1 MQRFTIGPHTA
12 EVSDRLPHDCPRA
25 GLAGLPPV
33 PNPTKELAIPLAS
46 FFSSWWGY
54 GAAVGDQ
61 DAAARP
67 DGATS
72 DRVPDGQPAKP
83 AAPTRPATAERPAS
97 HAPGHRAGMA
107 PKAKAPI
114 RSAAFFDLDRT
125 LLAGASGPAI
135 TGALRATG
143 LVNGRGLPG
152 QDLLFRVF
160 DIFGENRPSML
171 LTRQAVS
178 FAANWS
184 RATAQEAGRLAA
196 DALEVLV
203 QPYAR
208 ALLDDHRQAGRLV
221 VLATT
226 TPYDLV
232 KPLADRLGFD
242 AVIATRYGERDG
254 VYTGTIDGEF
264 VWGHGKYR
272 AVRAWADDSRVDLRE
287 SYAYSDSYYDVP
299 LLNAVGHPEVVNP
312 DPRMRLQ
319 ALARRWP
326 IRYLDAPPGVPRL
339 AGFEPQ
345 QLLLPFVRPGL
356 TPFAHIDLSGT
367 EHVPAEGP
375 AILCANHR
383 SYFDV
388 SAVAYVVAKRGRPVR
403 FLGKKE
409 VFDAPIIGD
418 LARAMGGIRVERGT
432 GSDEPLREALAAL
445 RAGEM
450 VALMPQGTIPRG
462 RAFYDPVLK
471 GRWGAAR
478 LAALSGAPVIPI
490 GIWGSEKVWPR
501 RAKVPAIWNVTDP
514 PEVRIRVGPPVE
526 LGLTD
531 PDADTAAI
539 MAAIVDL
546 LPPEAR
552 ERREPTPEE
561 LAAAMPSGSS
571 LDDADV
577 DHQDARR
584 PGTD

>member
-1 MQRFTIGPHTA
+1 MA
-12 EVSDRLPHDCPRA
+12 DDDRPTDARA
-25 GLAGLPPV
+25 VAG
-33 PNPTKELAIPLAS
+33 TK
-46 FFSSWWGY
+46 
-54 GAAVGDQ
+54 
-61 DAAARP
+61 
-67 DGATS
+67 
-72 DRVPDGQPAKP
+72 
-83 AAPTRPATAERPAS
+83 PATAERTGSSRSRRTSSPI
-97 HAPGHRAGMA
+97 APE
-107 PKAKAPI
+107 AKAPAP
-114 RSAAFFDLDRT
+114 RGAAFFDLDRT

-135 TGALRATG
+135 SAALRTAG
-143 LVNGRGLPG
+143 LMGDRSLPG
-152 QDLLFRVF
+152 QDLLFRAFNV
-160 DIFGENRPSML
+160 FGENRPSMM
-171 LTRQAVS
+171 LTRQAAT

-184 RATAQEAGRLAA
+184 REKAQQAGSLAA
-196 DALEVLV
+196 DALERLV
-203 QPYAR
+203 QPYAWTVI
-208 ALLDDHRQAGRLV
+208 DEHRQAGRLV

-242 AVIATRYGERDG
+242 AVVATRYGERDG
-254 VYTGTIDGEF
+254 VYNGTIDGEF

-272 AVRAWADDSRVDLRE
+272 AVREWADGANVSLDE

-326 IRYLDAPPGVPRL
+326 TRYLDAPPGVPRL
-339 AGFEPQ
+339 AGLEPQ
-345 QLLLPFVRPGL
+345 QLLMPFMRPGL
-356 TPFAHIDLSGT
+356 TPFARIDMAGT
-367 EHVPAEGP
+367 EHLPAEGP
-375 AILCANHR
+375 AIICANHR

-388 SAVAYVVAKRGRPVR
+388 SAVAFVVAKRGRPVR

-432 GSDEPLREALAAL
+432 GSDEPLHEALAAL

-462 RAFYDPVLK
+462 RAFFDPELK

-478 LAALSGAPVIPI
+478 LAALSGAPVIPV
-490 GIWGSEKVWPR
+490 GLWGTEKVWPR
-501 RAKVPAIWNVTDP
+501 RSKVPAVWNVTDP
-514 PEVRIRVGPPVE
+514 PKVTIRVGQPVP
-526 LGLTD
+526 LDYTD
-531 PDADTAAI
+531 PDEDTRSI

-552 ERREPTPEE
+552 EHREPTAEE
-561 LAAAMPSGSS
+561 LAAAMPSSAS
-571 LDDADV
+571 EDDMVADAK
-577 DHQDARR
+577 HERARR

>member
-1 MQRFTIGPHTA
+1 M
-12 EVSDRLPHDCPRA
+12 
-25 GLAGLPPV
+25 
-33 PNPTKELAIPLAS
+33 
-46 FFSSWWGY
+46 
-54 GAAVGDQ
+54 
-61 DAAARP
+61 
-67 DGATS
+67 
-72 DRVPDGQPAKP
+72 
-83 AAPTRPATAERPAS
+83 AAPDETTS
-97 HAPGHRAGMA
+97 
-107 PKAKAPI
+107 

-125 LLAGASGPAI
+125 LLSGASGPAI
-135 TGALRATG
+135 SAALRATG
-143 LVNGRGLPG
+143 LVGDRGLPG
-152 QDLLFRVF
+152 QDLLFRAF
-160 DIFGENRPSML
+160 NLFGENRPSMV
-171 LTRQAVS
+171 LTRHAAG

-184 RATAQEAGRLAA
+184 REQAQAAGALAA
-196 DALEVLV
+196 DALELLV

-208 ALLDDHRQAGRLV
+208 TLIDEHHRAGRLV

-232 KPLADRLGFD
+232 KPLADRLEFD

-272 AVRAWADDSRVDLRE
+272 AVREWADEASVSLAD

-312 DPRMRLQ
+312 DPRMRVQ

-326 IRYLDAPPGVPRL
+326 TRYLDAPPGVPRV
-339 AGFEPQ
+339 AGLEPQ

-356 TPFAHIDLSGT
+356 TPFARIDLEGT
-367 EHVPAEGP
+367 ENVPAEGP
-375 AILCANHR
+375 AIICANHR

-388 SAVAYVVAKRGRPVR
+388 SAMAYVVAKRGRPVR

-445 RAGEM
+445 NAGEM

-462 RAFYDPVLK
+462 RAFFDPELK

-478 LAALSGAPVIPI
+478 LAQLSGAPVIPV
-490 GIWGSEKVWPR
+490 GLWGTEKVWPR
-501 RAKVPAIWNVTDP
+501 RSKVPAVWNVTSP
-514 PEVRIRVGPPVE
+514 PKVTIRVGPPVP
-526 LGLTD
+526 LGHVD
-531 PDADTAAI
+531 PDADTKAI

-552 ERREPTPEE
+552 EHHEPTAEE
-561 LAAAMPSGSS
+561 LAAAMPSGA
-571 LDDADV
+571 DDAADA
-577 DHQDARR
+577 DHEAARR

>member
-1 MQRFTIGPHTA
+1 M
-12 EVSDRLPHDCPRA
+12 RA
-25 GLAGLPPV
+25 IPPV
-33 PNPTKELAIPLAS
+33 PNPTKELANPLAS
-46 FFSSWWGY
+46 FFSLVERY
-54 GAAVGDQ
+54 GATVTAADDPIGPV
-61 DAAARP
+61 AAA
-67 DGATS
+67 DM
-72 DRVPDGQPAKP
+72 
-83 AAPTRPATAERPAS
+83 RPATAERPSEPAA
-97 HAPGHRAGMA
+97 HHRAGRA
-107 PKAKAPI
+107 PKAKAPT

-125 LLAGASGPAI
+125 LLSGASGPAI
-135 TGALRATG
+135 TAALRATG
-143 LVNGRGLPG
+143 LLTGRGLPG
-152 QDLLFRVF
+152 QDLLFRAF
-160 DIFGENRPSML
+160 NIFGENRPSMV
-171 LTRQAVS
+171 LTRQAAS

-184 RATAQEAGRLAA
+184 RDAARQAGALAA
-196 DALEVLV
+196 ETLEPMV

-208 ALLDDHRQAGRLV
+208 ALIDDHHHAGRLV

-242 AVIATRYGERDG
+242 AVVATRYGERDG
-254 VYTGTIDGEF
+254 VYDGTIDGEF

-272 AVRAWADDSRVDLRE
+272 AVRAWADETHVDLAA
-287 SYAYSDSYYDVP
+287 SWAYSDSYYDVP

-319 ALARRWP
+319 AVARRWP
-326 IRYLDAPPGVPRL
+326 TRYFDAPPGVPRL
-339 AGFEPQ
+339 AGIEPQ
-345 QLLLPFVRPGL
+345 QLLMPFVRPGL
-356 TPFAHIDLSGT
+356 TPFAHIDLDGT
-367 EHVPAEGP
+367 EHVPAAGP

-388 SAVAYVVAKRGRPVR
+388 SAIAYVVAKRGRPVR

-418 LARAMGGIRVERGT
+418 LARAMGGIRVERGS
-432 GSDEPLREALAAL
+432 GSDEPLREALSAL

-462 RAFYDPVLK
+462 RAFFDPVLK

-490 GIWGSEKVWPR
+490 GVWGTEKVWPR
-501 RAKVPAIWNVTDP
+501 RAKVPAVWNVTSP
-514 PEVRIRVGPPVE
+514 PHVRIRVGPPVP
-526 LGLTD
+526 LGLQD
-531 PDADTAAI
+531 PDADTEAI

-546 LPPEAR
+546 LPPEAH
-552 ERREPTPEE
+552 EHREPTAEE

-571 LDDADV
+571 ADDADAG
-577 DHQDARR
+577 HQADRR

>member
-1 MQRFTIGPHTA
+1 M
-12 EVSDRLPHDCPRA
+12 
-25 GLAGLPPV
+25 
-33 PNPTKELAIPLAS
+33 
-46 FFSSWWGY
+46 
-54 GAAVGDQ
+54 GDQ
-61 DAAARP
+61 DAS
-67 DGATS
+67 T
-72 DRVPDGQPAKP
+72 VPDDVTAEAAGNGQPAKP
-83 AAPTRPATAERPAS
+83 AATRPATAERPPT
-97 HAPGHRAGMA
+97 HGPTPHPGIA
-107 PKAKAPI
+107 PKAKDPT

-135 TGALRATG
+135 SAALRTTG
-143 LVNGRGLPG
+143 LMSARGLPG
-152 QDLLFRVF
+152 QDLLFRAF
-160 DIFGENRPSML
+160 NLFGENRPSMM
-171 LTRQAVS
+171 LTRQAAS

-184 RATAQEAGRLAA
+184 RDKAQQAGTIAA
-196 DALEVLV
+196 DALERLV
-203 QPYAR
+203 QPYAH
-208 ALLDDHRQAGRLV
+208 ALIDEHQQAGRLV

-272 AVRAWADDSRVDLRE
+272 AVREWAEQAHVDLRE

-326 IRYLDAPPGVPRL
+326 TRYLDAPPGVPRL
-339 AGFEPQ
+339 AGCEPQ
-345 QLLLPFVRPGL
+345 QLLMHFARPGL
-356 TPFAHIDLSGT
+356 TPFARVDLGGT
-367 EHVPAEGP
+367 EHVPSDGP

-432 GSDEPLREALAAL
+432 GSDEPLREALSAL

-462 RAFYDPVLK
+462 RAFFDPVLK

-501 RAKVPAIWNVTDP
+501 RAKIPAVWNVTDP
-514 PEVRIRVGPPVE
+514 PAVRIRVGPPVE

-531 PDADTAAI
+531 ADEDTVAI

-546 LPPEAR
+546 LPDEAR
-552 ERREPTPEE
+552 EHREPTAEE
-561 LAAAMPSGSS
+561 L
-571 LDDADV
+571 
-577 DHQDARR
+577 
-584 PGTD
+584 